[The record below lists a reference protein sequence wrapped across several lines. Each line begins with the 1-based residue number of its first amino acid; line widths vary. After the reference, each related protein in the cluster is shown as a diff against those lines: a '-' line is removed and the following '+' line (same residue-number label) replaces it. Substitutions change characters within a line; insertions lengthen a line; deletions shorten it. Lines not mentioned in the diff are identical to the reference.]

1 MIVAMR
7 QGPRPPLAC
16 PSRMLGGLDR
26 PVSRIILGMSAATD
40 DLPRLWDA
48 FVELGGNAIDSAHS
62 YPNEVSLGRW
72 LARRPD
78 RDELIIVGKAGHPHR
93 QGGQPR
99 IRPSDIEQDLVES
112 LDRLGRDRIDLFLL
126 HRDDE
131 TIPVGEIMGA
141 LADHRAAG
149 RILATGGSNWTT
161 DRLAEAD
168 AWTRAHGVPP
178 FDASSP
184 NLSLAVPM
192 SAPWPGCLTAGD
204 PASLA
209 WYEREQLPLISW
221 SPLARGFF
229 ADSDDAGD
237 RARPSGPD
245 QELEFQ
251 AATQAFDTADNRSRR
266 QRARALAAE
275 LGVSTNEIALAWVM
289 NQPFPTWATVGAVS
303 IGQIEQSIAAS
314 GLALTADQVRWLA
327 DGGSAAGRTN
337 GR

>member
-16 PSRMLGGLDR
+16 PSRPLGGLDR

-72 LARRPD
+72 LAGRPD

-99 IRPSDIEQDLVES
+99 IRPADIEQDLVES

-131 TIPVGEIMGA
+131 TIPVGEIMSA

-149 RILATGGSNWTT
+149 RILATGASNWTT

-168 AWTRAHGVPP
+168 GWAKAHGLPP

-184 NLSLAVPM
+184 NLSLAVPI

-204 PASLA
+204 PVSLA
-209 WYEREQLPLISW
+209 WYEREQLPVISW
-221 SPLARGFF
+221 SPLARGYF
-229 ADSDDAGD
+229 ADSDDAGE

-245 QELEFQ
+245 QELEFR
-251 AATQAFDTADNRSRR
+251 AATQAFDTPDNRSRR
-266 QRARALAAE
+266 ERARALAAQ

-303 IGQIEQSIAAS
+303 ISQIAQSIAAC
-314 GLALTADQVRWLA
+314 GLALTVDQVRWLA
-327 DGGSAAGRTN
+327 DGGSRADRTDGR
-337 GR
+337 